1 MLVEE
6 GLQVSLKKATL
17 SKSLGSCLDLVY
29 VLVSSTARL
38 SCECCQLDDPK
49 ALGLGA
55 RAEAGEAV
63 GL

>member
-29 VLVSSTARL
+29 VLVVSSTARL
-38 SCECCQLDDPK
+38 GCEWLS
-49 ALGLGA
+49 A
-55 RAEAGEAV
+55 
-63 GL
+63 

>member
-38 SCECCQLDDPK
+38 SCEWLS
-49 ALGLGA
+49 A
-55 RAEAGEAV
+55 
-63 GL
+63 